1 MNINFTTIAQGD
13 YICYHNAGQIM
24 IDNPLQWFD
33 FWNHCSGD
41 THLIYDY
48 DDFYQSDSL
57 LFIHQ
62 VDFVDCCDGILTT
75 NGPQV
80 KNLDY
85 FYNTKWG
92 RYIPQIDFDRY
103 IMIAVFTG
111 DRGSTHY
118 SIEILTVEKSN
129 FHSSQQSKSRLT
141 VRYRECIPGNNNLVG
156 HTVTHPYHMI
166 IIPKIDDCNVV
177 FEEI

>member
-118 SIEILTVEKSN
+118 SIEILTV
-129 FHSSQQSKSRLT
+129 
-141 VRYRECIPGNNNLVG
+141 RYRECIPGHNLVG
-156 HTVTHPYHMI
+156 HLVTHPYHMI